1 MNYLN
6 PIEAEQAVKIA
17 NDAYEMALAYEID
30 SNEMLTMAGD
40 ELRAIVG
47 RKKQIEELRMS
58 LTRPLD
64 ESKKRIMDLF
74 RSPTDRL
81 EQAESLLRKGITAYQ
96 QAERAKQEAARRE
109 AEEKQRQER
118 EAQRKLE
125 EAARLEAEAARASGD
140 LEAAEAAE
148 AAQAVAQE
156 AIELADVA
164 PSLPAVE
171 SQKVVGIS
179 SRQNWKAEVLNLG
192 ELVQAAAIAISNG
205 DHTLLALLSINTV
218 ALNQIAKALKA
229 QANIPGVRVY
239 AEESLS
245 VRSA

>member
-1 MNYLN
+1 MNLT
-6 PIEAEQAVKIA
+6 PIEAEHAVKIA
-17 NDAYEMALAYEID
+17 NDAYEIAQAYEID

-40 ELRAIVG
+40 ELRAIVT

-74 RSPTDRL
+74 RNPTERL
-81 EQAESLLRKGITAYQ
+81 EQAESLLRKGITVYQ
-96 QAERAKQEAARRE
+96 QAERAKQDALRRE
-109 AEEKQRQER
+109 AEEKQRLER

-140 LEAAEAAE
+140 LEAAQ
-148 AAQAVAQE
+148 AAQAVQEKIQE
-156 AIELADVA
+156 AIELAEVA
-164 PSLPAVE
+164 PLLPVAE
-171 SQKVVGIS
+171 AQKVVGIS
-179 SRQNWKAEVLNLG
+179 SRQNWKAEVLNIG
-192 ELVQAAAIAISNG
+192 DLVKAAAIGIDKG
-205 DHTLLALLSINTV
+205 DHTLLALLSVNTV